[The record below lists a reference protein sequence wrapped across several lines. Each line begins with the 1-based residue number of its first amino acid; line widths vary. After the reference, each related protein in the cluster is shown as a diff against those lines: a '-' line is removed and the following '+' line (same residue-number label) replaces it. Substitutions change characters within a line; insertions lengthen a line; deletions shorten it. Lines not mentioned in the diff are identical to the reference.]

1 MWQSKFRKEK
11 LEAEI
16 EELEEELEGLEFSTY
31 LYDVLTSEVEAKY
44 VELSRLRKSW
54 VKSYSY
60 SVLPLVL
67 LLYFRVL

>member
-1 MWQSKFRKEK
+1 MITRAMWQSKFRKEK

-44 VELSRLRKSW
+44 VELSRLRKS
-54 VKSYSY
+54 
-60 SVLPLVL
+60 
-67 LLYFRVL
+67 